1 MKNANYSFKKRII
14 KVLLFYFSNVF
25 CDLFGAVAHLL
36 LLFRKKRENPIDT
49 IKQLSLYLF

>member
-25 CDLFGAVAHLL
+25 CYLFGAVAFFF
-36 LLFRKKRENPIDT
+36 LLFRKRSENVNRHN
-49 IKQLSLYLF
+49 

>member
-1 MKNANYSFKKRII
+1 MKNENYSFKKRII

-25 CDLFGAVAHLL
+25 CYLFGVVAHFL

-49 IKQLSLYLF
+49 IKQLSLNLF